1 MIYILCNLGQKKIP
15 LGTKGRTSILSYRE
29 YVRPAELHS
38 LSAEENCPTEKV
50 ASLRSVKVATPP
62 CAANA
67 AIPCGLAVRK
77 QHEMLFAASM
87 FDFENPT
94 KRRSIIMKRKLVMLL
109 TIVAVLAVGIGI
121 WYNVPINLM
130 DLEHDEV
137 IEIVVFNGNTGNATH
152 ITDETQIEHIIEN
165 LNEIKL
171 KRSKPSVGYS
181 GYSFKMTIYL
191 SDGNE
196 ADDWNNFIINSDDTI
211 RKDPFFYKVVS
222 EKIDYDYIAGIVN

>member
-1 MIYILCNLGQKKIP
+1 
-15 LGTKGRTSILSYRE
+15 
-29 YVRPAELHS
+29 
-38 LSAEENCPTEKV
+38 
-50 ASLRSVKVATPP
+50 
-62 CAANA
+62 
-67 AIPCGLAVRK
+67 
-77 QHEMLFAASM
+77 
-87 FDFENPT
+87 
-94 KRRSIIMKRKLVMLL
+94 MKRKLVMLL

-196 ADDWNNFIINSDDTI
+196 TI
-211 RKDPFFYKVVS
+211 FYKGIMPS
-222 EKIDYDYIAGIVN
+222 ETGFRFSSGL

>member
-1 MIYILCNLGQKKIP
+1 
-15 LGTKGRTSILSYRE
+15 
-29 YVRPAELHS
+29 
-38 LSAEENCPTEKV
+38 
-50 ASLRSVKVATPP
+50 
-62 CAANA
+62 
-67 AIPCGLAVRK
+67 
-77 QHEMLFAASM
+77 
-87 FDFENPT
+87 
-94 KRRSIIMKRKLVMLL
+94 MKRKLVMLL

-211 RKDPFFYKVVS
+211 RVADGLFCR
-222 EKIDYDYIAGIVN
+222 EIDGLFCRSSPDIIVRRRCVLSHKRRGWLQPSPSFRYSRNLALQDELYHPVINNGPAVLVCVDKRLGTGPVNQSRDAG